1 MMNKINKIKNYGTA
15 STVENTVEK
24 NKRFHFK
31 ILKKAK
37 NSGVRLGEIII
48 TRNGKKYKIKTPAI
62 AIVGTKA
69 AVKGVRPEEL
79 KKAKTQLV
87 LANTY
92 HLMEKADVIKESGG
106 LHNFMNWQGPIITD
120 SGGFQVFSLGIAK
133 EHKISK
139 IGFFPGKKQKERDS
153 KCVAKDLKITEDGV
167 YFKKENGEKVFLSP
181 EISMKIQEKLGSDII
196 FAFDECTSPLA
207 DYEYTKKSM
216 ERTHRWAARCVKAKK
231 SDQALF
237 GIIQGG
243 AYEDLRNESAE
254 FISSL
259 PFNGIGIGGSLGDT
273 KNDMYKI
280 LDWLK
285 EKTPPE
291 PPKHLLGI
299 GDLEGIIHAVKRG
312 IDMFD
317 CVAPTREA
325 RNGRIYTKTGFLNIR
340 NAKFKKDLKP
350 LQKGCACGACEN
362 YSRAYLH
369 HLFKENIMNGKTLA
383 SIHNI
388 YFMNSFFEELR
399 ENIDNFEKWG
409 KNYLKRLKK
418 GA

>member
-1 MMNKINKIKNYGTA
+1 MNINNRAVGTR
-15 STVENTVEK
+15 STDK
-24 NKRFHFK
+24 KKRFQFK
-31 ILKKAK
+31 ILKKAE
-37 NSGVRLGEIII
+37 NSGARLGEITI
-48 TRNGKKYKIKTPAI
+48 TRNGKKYKIKTPTI

-69 AVKGVRPEEL
+69 AVKSVSPEEL

-92 HLMEKADVIKESGG
+92 HLMEKSDVIKKSGG
-106 LHNFMNWQGPIITD
+106 LHNFMNWQEPIITD

-139 IGFFPGKKQKERDS
+139 IGFFPGEKERDS
-153 KCVAKDLKITEDGV
+153 KCLAKGLKITEEGV
-167 YFKKENGEKVFLSP
+167 HFKKENGEKTFLSP
-181 EISMKIQEKLGSDII
+181 EVSMKIQEKLNSDMI

-216 ERTHRWAARCVKAKK
+216 ERTHRWAARCVESKK
-231 SDQALF
+231 SNQALF

-243 AYEDLRNESAE
+243 DYEDLRNESAK

-259 PFNGIGIGGSLGDT
+259 PFDGIGIGGSLGDT

-280 LDWLK
+280 LNWLK

-291 PPKHLLGI
+291 LPKHLLGI
-299 GDLEGIIHAVKRG
+299 GDLEGIIEAVKKG
-312 IDMFD
+312 VDMFD

-325 RNGRIYTKTGFLNIR
+325 RNGRIYTKNGYSNIK
-340 NAKFKKDLKP
+340 NAKFKNDLRP
-350 LQKGCACGACEN
+350 LENGCACETCEK

-369 HLFKENIMNGKTLA
+369 HLFKEDIMNAKTLA
-383 SIHNI
+383 SRHNI

-399 ENIDNFEKWG
+399 ENIGNLEKWSM
-409 KNYLKRLKK
+409 NFLKK
-418 GA
+418 LRNKNNKRA